1 MLSVACGAFSFACA
15 AGSGLRASEGC
26 ACCAVAPLALL
37 YDDAVAAELL
47 ARGGLLACGGGRGDA
62 RSPGDDEV
70 QGGSGCSVLGVGGDG
85 DLSLAEKRYESTVH
99 GGHLLVAAA
108 SCDALVGGGGR
119 REGGAERHVA
129 VVQAN
134 GHLTL
139 LKGERAGRLRL
150 LLPLLAVEEGQ
161 GQ

>member
-15 AGSGLRASEGC
+15 AGVGLRASEGC
-26 ACCAVAPLALL
+26 ACCAVALGALL

-47 ARGGLLACGGGRGDA
+47 ARGRLLAGGA
-62 RSPGDDEV
+62 
-70 QGGSGCSVLGVGGDG
+70 GCSVLGVGGDG
-85 DLSLAEKRYESTVH
+85 GLSLAEKRYESTVH

-108 SCDALVGGGGR
+108 PCDAFVGGGGR

-134 GHLTL
+134 AHLTL

-150 LLPLLAVEEGQ
+150 LLSLLAVKEGQ